1 MKNYKKP
8 KITVIIPCLN
18 SSNTIQRSLDSL
30 REQDYSNLECI
41 VVDGLSNDNTLEII
55 RKNMDIVT
63 NYISEEDSSAAVAQ
77 NKGIKLATG
86 DLVGYLHSDDY
97 YSNNMLK
104 EISSAYVHNKNF
116 DIFTYGIKIQN
127 LSNNK
132 VIMESCSKKNLIL
145 SLNNILFKHAM
156 GHFYKKNLF
165 DKYGLL
171 KTFDANGKTLYAND
185 REHLIRLCLLGKRNY
200 VVEKILY
207 TMGSHKGSNTLS
219 RKNFISIRNNHIEIA
234 DIFLRKYSEFP
245 YKKKKLNDFKAH
257 NNVLL
262 FYYYIANFLLYKA
275 LTTFKIGLN
284 NRKITWFYDILVSPI
299 KEIKYRLSVMK
310 W

>member
-1 MKNYKKP
+1 
-8 KITVIIPCLN
+8 
-18 SSNTIQRSLDSL
+18 
-30 REQDYSNLECI
+30 
-41 VVDGLSNDNTLEII
+41 
-55 RKNMDIVT
+55 
-63 NYISEEDSSAAVAQ
+63 
-77 NKGIKLATG
+77 
-86 DLVGYLHSDDY
+86 
-97 YSNNMLK
+97 
-104 EISSAYVHNKNF
+104 
-116 DIFTYGIKIQN
+116 
-127 LSNNK
+127 
-132 VIMESCSKKNLIL
+132 
-145 SLNNILFKHAM
+145 
-156 GHFYKKNLF
+156 
-165 DKYGLL
+165 
-171 KTFDANGKTLYAND
+171 
-185 REHLIRLCLLGKRNY
+185 
-200 VVEKILY
+200 
-207 TMGSHKGSNTLS
+207 KGSNTLS